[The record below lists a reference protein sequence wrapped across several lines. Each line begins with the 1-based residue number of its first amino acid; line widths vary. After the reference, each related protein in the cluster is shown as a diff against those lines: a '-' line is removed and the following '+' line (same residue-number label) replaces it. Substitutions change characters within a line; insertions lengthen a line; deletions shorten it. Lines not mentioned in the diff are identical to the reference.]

1 MIRELTDEIM
11 PFSYEEMDR
20 TRSMIGSYSWS
31 IEGQTTI
38 SSLTAFNFF
47 FQTKQTDSMLPRVC
61 LPIDRSQKTSKYGG
75 NNSDALICTSGAD
88 IFVIQNI
95 HKVLRFSTC
104 ILHWWNIALH
114 HFFLYAWPDSHAKNI
129 FAYVIWRLSGYPVL
143 CRENTWL
150 LT

>member
-47 FQTKQTDSMLPRVC
+47 YQTKQTDSMLPRVC

-95 HKVLRFSTC
+95 HKVFKVFHVYSSLMKHSITP
-104 ILHWWNIALH
+104 
-114 HFFLYAWPDSHAKNI
+114 FFLYAWPDSHAQNI

>member
-1 MIRELTDEIM
+1 MIRELTAEIM

-31 IEGQTTI
+31 IEGQTTM

-47 FQTKQTDSMLPRVC
+47 YQTKQTDSMLPRVC
-61 LPIDRSQKTSKYGG
+61 LPLDRSQKTSKYGG
-75 NNSDALICTSGAD
+75 NNSGVLICTSGAD

-114 HFFLYAWPDSHAKNI
+114 HFFYTHGPTYTQKI
-129 FAYVIWRLSGYPVL
+129 V
-143 CRENTWL
+143 L
-150 LT
+150 LTSHDVYQDIQSSAVRTLDY